1 MKYGFTALISVL
13 LCLLLCSCSVL
24 DRVSSI
30 GSKDKTGA
38 RSKEDWNS
46 STQAAPPE
54 EEDAPDNPPDGEQEG
69 EAEDGEIL
77 ALPDEIPEQAEPDS
91 GEESSPAPEDIPDLT
106 GSWVCQAEDITGTL
120 TFSDSSVTYTL
131 TQPEGESVYEGSF
144 TFSGGL
150 LSLSLT
156 GSEGQSLSPS
166 FFLTL
171 ESGRRMTLEIIGN
184 ETLPG
189 LSYAGDSLVF
199 LLS

>member
-1 MKYGFTALISVL
+1 MKHGFTALLSVL
-13 LCLLLCSCSVL
+13 LCLLLCSCSML

-30 GSKDKTGA
+30 GSKDKTGT

-54 EEDAPDNPPDGEQEG
+54 EGTPSAPDDTPDDGTEED
-69 EAEDGEIL
+69 DGEIL
-77 ALPDEIPEQAEPDS
+77 ALPDEIPEQEEPPGD
-91 GEESSPAPEDIPDLT
+91 EDSPAPEPAPDLT
-106 GSWVCQAEDITGTL
+106 GSWACQTEDITGTL
-120 TFSDSSVTYTL
+120 AFSGSSVTYTL
-131 TQPEGESVYEGSF
+131 TQPEGDTVYEGSF
-144 TFSGGL
+144 TLSGGL

-156 GSEGQSLSPS
+156 GSEGQSLSPN

-171 ESGRRMTLEIIGN
+171 ESGRRMTLEIVGN

-189 LSYAGDSLVF
+189 LSYAGDALVF